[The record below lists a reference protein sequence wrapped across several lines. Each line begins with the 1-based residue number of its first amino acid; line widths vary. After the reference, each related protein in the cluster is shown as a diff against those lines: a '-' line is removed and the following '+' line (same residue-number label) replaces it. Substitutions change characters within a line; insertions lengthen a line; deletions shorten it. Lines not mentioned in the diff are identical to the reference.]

1 MKNKNLLGTLELLIA
16 AFIWGSTFV
25 AQSDGMNYVGPL
37 TYITVRFA
45 IGGAVLIPVFL
56 IKDRFTKKRT
66 GVKPKTELKP
76 LFLGGVVCGII
87 LTVAAVLQQYGIIYT
102 SVGNAGFITTL
113 YVIMVP
119 LCSIFFKKL
128 PALNVWASVI
138 IATVGLYLLCITDRL
153 MLTLGD
159 TLVLL
164 CAVCFTAHILALDHF
179 VAKVDPVK
187 LSCLQFFTVSAV
199 MAIPAIVLEQNSL
212 ESIVNAWLPILWA
225 GVLSSGA
232 AYTLQTVA
240 QKNAEPTIAAITMSL
255 ESVFAIISGAVVLG
269 EIPTTRKL
277 LGCIIMFAAIILA
290 QFPAKW
296 FSLKKV
302 RH

>member
-45 IGGAVLIPVFL
+45 SGGAVLIPVVL

-76 LFLGGVVCGII
+76 LLAGGIVCGII

-119 LCSIFFKKL
+119 LCSIFFKKR

-199 MAIPAIVLEQNSL
+199 TAIPAIVLEQNSL
-212 ESIVNAWLPILWA
+212 ESIVSAWLPILCA
-225 GVLSSGA
+225 GVLSSGV